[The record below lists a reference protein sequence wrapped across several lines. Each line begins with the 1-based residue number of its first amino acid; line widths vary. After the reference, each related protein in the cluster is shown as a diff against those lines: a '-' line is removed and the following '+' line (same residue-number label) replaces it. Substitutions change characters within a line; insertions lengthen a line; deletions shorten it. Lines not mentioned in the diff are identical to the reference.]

1 MKIIVNGAGGR
12 LGEEVIKEAKAA
24 GYEVVAVD
32 QRGQSAEEKTYARLF
47 DYKGDADVIV
57 DFSFHL
63 ATKELTEYAVQRKI
77 PTVIA
82 TTGQTDEEKAMIRE
96 AAKSI
101 PVFFSANMSVGVAL
115 LTSLVKKAAAFLK
128 EDDVEIIEYHHN
140 RKADAPSG
148 TALMIASAIE
158 SARGEMNRV
167 VGRSGVRKRE
177 KGDLGISA
185 VRIGNVVGK
194 HEIMMSDGV
203 ETLTITHEAHD
214 KALFARG
221 AIKAA
226 AFLLGKEPGLYTM
239 QELVEGEL
247 V

>member
-32 QRGQSAEEKTYARLF
+32 QRGQSAEEKTYARLS
-47 DYKGDADVIV
+47 DYQGAADAII

-63 ATKELTEYAVQRKI
+63 ATKELTEYAVEKKL
-77 PTVIA
+77 PTVVA
-82 TTGQTDEEKAMIRE
+82 TTGQTDEEKQMIYD
-96 AAKSI
+96 AAKKI

-115 LTSLVKKAAAFLK
+115 LVSLVKKAAAFLR
-128 EDDVEIIEYHHN
+128 EDDVEIVEYHHN

-167 VGRSGVRKRE
+167 IGRNGVRKRE

-185 VRIGNVVGK
+185 IRIGNVVGK

-221 AIKAA
+221 AVKAA
-226 AFLLGKEPGLYTM
+226 AFLVEKAPGLYTM
-239 QELVEGEL
+239 QDLVEED